1 MLCFPFSIFISK
13 YEKSLYPYLFNSK
26 NIFRRIANSNNYKNY
41 VISSNVLVQ
50 GNGGSQLEQ
59 RERAAQ
65 QAAGGDGDREK

>member
-1 MLCFPFSIFISK
+1 M
-13 YEKSLYPYLFNSK
+13 
-26 NIFRRIANSNNYKNY
+26 KNY
-41 VISSNVLVQ
+41 VISSNMLVQ